1 MGPLFPK
8 TTFPF
13 MFNKIPFLISK
24 TEMVFHTAD
33 NGKFTRISSCVTLV
47 CRFDTTILW
56 PVGVDGVVL
65 LEDFEPAE
73 RMPMVRGVTTGV
85 SSRALSS
92 ELILPAK
99 TPVLLATVPC
109 LQGDKSSSESSGS
122 MLYQNDRYTFYITK
136 GKEMNVRAS
145 SKNPSLESQPHCMAL
160 LNEFCIV
167 PSGDCWNSI

>member
-1 MGPLFPK
+1 MGPLFILFPK

-65 LEDFEPAE
+65 LEDFEPVE

-92 ELILPAK
+92 ELILPAN

-122 MLYQNDRYTFYITK
+122 MLDQNDRYAFYITK
-136 GKEMNVRAS
+136 GKKLNVRAS
-145 SKNPSLESQPHCMAL
+145 
-160 LNEFCIV
+160 
-167 PSGDCWNSI
+167 